1 MPDDNLRQRLSD
13 PPVRILNRLPVSGK
27 LMIVA
32 ENDWVTHERIGTIDR
47 RESQSG
53 RLFCIGLARNCSIDP
68 ASVASVVI
76 DRMARMKDGVLPKLE
91 FQNSAEETRVTVV
104 SLDNS
109 DSLMPGLLHS
119 AAFQSP
125 CRTNNYRRHR
135 SFQTT
140 TPPFNRC
147 APL

>member
-1 MPDDNLRQRLSD
+1 
-13 PPVRILNRLPVSGK
+13 
-27 LMIVA
+27 MIVA
-32 ENDWVTHERIGTIDR
+32 ENDGVTHERIGTIDR

-68 ASVASVVI
+68 ASVVI

-135 SFQTT
+135 SFPTT
-140 TPPFNRC
+140 TPWRRVRLQAFAATYVRSVVLLRRTKFRDVVPQ
-147 APL
+147 